1 MNSQG
6 YYIATLIFIII
17 ANIICFSYFKIQK
30 KINPDSNRNYLLP
43 IIPLIILGLYVIL
56 PGLYYL
62 ESNTITILND
72 PIFKILL
79 GLTFISL
86 SSICIIAGIYANDSL
101 GNNNKNE
108 KKNNLAFTISSSI
121 SGGFGGLTILY
132 GIFNTFIKNKKNKV
146 LPI

>member
-101 GNNNKNE
+101 GNDNKNE
-108 KKNNLAFTISSSI
+108 KKINLAFTISSSI

>member
-30 KINPDSNRNYLLP
+30 KINPNSNRNYLLP

-62 ESNTITILND
+62 ESNTIIILND

-101 GNNNKNE
+101 GNDNKNE
-108 KKNNLAFTISSSI
+108 KKINLAFTISSSI